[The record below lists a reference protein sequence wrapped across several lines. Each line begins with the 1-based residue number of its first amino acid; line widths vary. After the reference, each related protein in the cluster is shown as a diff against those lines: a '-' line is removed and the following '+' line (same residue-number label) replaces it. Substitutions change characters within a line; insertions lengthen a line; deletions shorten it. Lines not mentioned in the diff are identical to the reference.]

1 MIFHLLSQI
10 RKRDADLFGTDI
22 LPLPPTCLVTIWS
35 EGSQDTKEYLS
46 YTVPLIGI
54 NSDVM
59 EICIQRFLDTSSR
72 SSNL

>member
-1 MIFHLLSQI
+1 MKFDLLLQI
-10 RKRDADLFGTDI
+10 RKRDADLFSTEK
-22 LPLPPTCLVTIWS
+22 LPIPPTCSVTIWS

-54 NSDVM
+54 NSDVKA
-59 EICIQRFLDTSSR
+59 ISIQRFLKTSSR